1 MCGRASAAAE
11 EVEVYG
17 LSVFGDLAEAPDF
30 KAFGY
35 VNVAAP
41 KGGALSRDK
50 LGTFNPLDA
59 FIPCKCRMCHWLV
72 CLGLDPGSLRGYPA
86 FGVGVRC

>member
-50 LGTFNPLDA
+50 LGTSIL
-59 FIPCKCRMCHWLV
+59 
-72 CLGLDPGSLRGYPA
+72 
-86 FGVGVRC
+86 